1 MHIMGDPAEATQIE
15 IEMPADSEIIAG
27 ELEML
32 DGLIAEMSAKVGAA
46 SSALQKLE
54 IVRDALQK
62 QAGEVQ
68 MDLPID
74 P

>member
-1 MHIMGDPAEATQIE
+1 MHIMEDPAEVTQIE
-15 IEMPADSEIIAG
+15 IEMPSDSEIIAG
-27 ELEML
+27 EIEML
-32 DGLIAEMSAKVGAA
+32 DGLIAEMSAKVGEA
-46 SSALQKLE
+46 SSALRKLE

>member
-1 MHIMGDPAEATQIE
+1 MHIMEDPAEVTQIE
-15 IEMPADSEIIAG
+15 IEMPSDSEIIAG
-27 ELEML
+27 EIEML
-32 DGLIAEMSAKVGAA
+32 DGLIAEMSAKVGEASAA
-46 SSALQKLE
+46 LRKLE